1 MAKYA
6 IFVCFFAGQTAKR
19 QPSVGQTAQAK
30 INRVS
35 ITSTNNFCECGGG

>member
-30 INRVS
+30 IYYAK
-35 ITSTNNFCECGGG
+35 TFFGGKLNG